1 MRISICPIVAALT
14 GGNIGQLADASPAGA
29 DRGRRPTP
37 TPTHTLLICSA
48 AALLAEPPS
57 RSVAYGGNRHAVDAS
72 VPASTAILGR
82 LDGNHMS

>member
-37 TPTHTLLICSA
+37 TPTHTL
-48 AALLAEPPS
+48 
-57 RSVAYGGNRHAVDAS
+57 
-72 VPASTAILGR
+72 
-82 LDGNHMS
+82 